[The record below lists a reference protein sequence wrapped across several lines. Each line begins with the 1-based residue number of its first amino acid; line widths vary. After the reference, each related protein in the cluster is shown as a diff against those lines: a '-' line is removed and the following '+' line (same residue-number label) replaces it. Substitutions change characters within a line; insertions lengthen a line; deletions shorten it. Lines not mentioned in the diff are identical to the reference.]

1 VVNRKAIRKLI
12 RSTPPR
18 CLRRF
23 KAKLVRV
30 PAKWDHDLITAWK
43 LVCPCGSSEGTVIGH
58 PLAKLKPGFEDD
70 PLFVSPF
77 SFRCSRC
84 RKGTKFLDTD
94 ADGTGAELA
103 RLEGDDIGCA
113 AYRGEGRGQ
122 PFPCPRCGMSRGEVV
137 VALYFNEDY
146 MYELEEDGIDFP
158 FENLFSGVHVY
169 NRCAGCGKQ
178 TMVTD
183 IDTKY

>member
-1 VVNRKAIRKLI
+1 MILRLI

-23 KAKLVRV
+23 DAERVPV
-30 PAKWDHDLITAWK
+30 PAKWTHDLVTAWK
-43 LVCPCGSSEGTVIGH
+43 LVCRCGSSEGAILGH
-58 PLAKLKPGFEDD
+58 PLGQLKPGFEES

-77 SFRCSRC
+77 TFQCSEC
-84 RKGTKFLDTD
+84 GTATEFLDTD

-103 RLEGDDIGCA
+103 KLDGSEIGCA
-113 AYRGEGRGQ
+113 AYRGKGPGQ
-122 PFPCPRCGMSRGEVV
+122 PFPCPKCGTSRGEAV

-146 MYELEEDGIDFP
+146 MYALEEEGIEFP
-158 FENLFSGVHVY
+158 WENLFSGVHIY
-169 NRCAGCGKQ
+169 SRCSVCDEQ
-178 TMVTD
+178 SIVMD